1 MNPLSS
7 AWVKDLQDRVKR
19 ASVDVNVALQP
30 RLTQAKRSIEQS
42 IQQFGLRPNKEL
54 YESDFALYGTLCVL
68 DDLRTLLSELASQ
81 TEAHKRSMLEL
92 ARVEKQLSHSL
103 APDSRLSSLLQD
115 YVPKQTL
122 SAQFSF
128 VQSQQ
133 SAASCLQAYAMDVSP
148 PIIDLARTFEDSYSA
163 KIVPLRKRYLA
174 QKTEWNR
181 LRRQPDNEAFEALIE
196 TTVGMWR
203 ATSETLSAE
212 SRSLILYCSSKLSDW
227 TLNVAQAKADTYSRA
242 ASLYEQPAKLAE
254 DAQNTTS

>member
-42 IQQFGLRPNKEL
+42 IQQFGLRPSKEL
-54 YESDFALYGTLCVL
+54 YEADYALYEVLCVL
-68 DDLRTLLSELASQ
+68 DDLRDLVSALASQ
-81 TEAHKRSMLEL
+81 AEAHKRSLLEL

-103 APDSRLSSLLQD
+103 APDSRLADLLQD
-115 YVPKQTL
+115 YVPKEAL

-148 PIIDLARTFEDSYSA
+148 PIVDLARTLEESYAA

-174 QKTEWNR
+174 QKNEWNR
-181 LRRQPDNEAFEALIE
+181 LRRQPDTEGFEAVIE
-196 TTVGMWR
+196 TTAAMWR

-212 SRSLILYCSSKLSDW
+212 CRGLILYCTSKLADW
-227 TLNVAQAKADTYSRA
+227 TLNVAQAKAETYTRA
-242 ASLYEQPAKLAE
+242 AALYEQPAKLAE
-254 DAQNTTS
+254 DAQNLSS